1 MKKKSIPK
9 LNLSPTERKNLR
21 KAKIKISE
29 ILDMASDEL
38 EVVLKASSD
47 RVKTLK
53 ALAEFQTIPSIGIK
67 FAADL
72 IFMGYFSLEEIKGKD
87 GAKLL
92 EEYER
97 KKGYWTDPC
106 VEDQFR
112 LIVDFA
118 RNPNINKNWWD
129 YTEERKKHRLKH
141 GYPADRPKTAWHE
154 VNPINWKTKVYPLSR
169 KVESNIQT
177 PIKLLP

>member
-1 MKKKSIPK
+1 MKKKSTPK
-9 LNLSPTERKNLR
+9 LNLSLAERKNLR

-29 ILDMASDEL
+29 ILNFAPDEL
-38 EVVLKASSD
+38 EVILEATSD
-47 RVKTLK
+47 RVKKLF
-53 ALAEFQTIPSIGIK
+53 ALAEFQTVPSVGAK
-67 FAADL
+67 FAEDL
-72 IFMGYFSLEEIKGKD
+72 IFLGYHSLEELKLKD

-118 RNPNINKNWWD
+118 RNSEITKSWWD
-129 YTEERKKHRLKH
+129 YTEARKKYRSEN
-141 GYPADRPKTAWHE
+141 GYPSDRPKTAWNE
-154 VNPINWKTKVYPLSR
+154 V
-169 KVESNIQT
+169 IQ
-177 PIKLLP
+177 IKKHNYDTI

>member
-1 MKKKSIPK
+1 MKKKTIPK
-9 LNLSPTERKNLR
+9 LNLSLLERKNLR

-29 ILDMASDEL
+29 ILDLAPDEL
-38 EVVLKASSD
+38 EVILDA
-47 RVKTLK
+47 RPERIKTIF
-53 ALAEFQTIPSIGIK
+53 ALAEFQTAPSVGVK
-67 FAADL
+67 FAEDL
-72 IFMGYFSLEEIKGKD
+72 IFMGYYSLKELKGKD

-118 RNPNINKNWWD
+118 KNPLINKTWWD
-129 YTEERKKHRLKH
+129 YTEERKKYRLEN

-154 VNPINWKTKVYPLSR
+154 V
-169 KVESNIQT
+169 T
-177 PIKLLP
+177 PIKWKNKI